1 MPHPTAYLSFN
12 GNCAEAM
19 RFYEHALESR
29 LEILMTNG
37 ASPMASMCPAE
48 SHDRILHARLALPGG
63 GLDAG
68 ETHHDALRRELAE
81 EVGLHD
87 ALIGAHLW
95 NRLHIVAFM
104 SGEFDGQREQIY
116 EVDVPAGFDPQPQ
129 FSWEQLNA
137 EFVFE
142 LRWWTLTELKQARV
156 DTAPRDLV
164 RLLHNYLTMGP
175 PPQPIDVE
183 P

>member
-1 MPHPTAYLSFN
+1 MSDANGMSGMSDINDISALRIREAVRGLVVDSEGRVLLVRFEFPT
-12 GNCAEAM
+12 GT
-19 RFYEHALESR
+19 RW
-29 LEILMTNG
+29 
-37 ASPMASMCPAE
+37 
-48 SHDRILHARLALPGG
+48 ALPGG

-87 ALIGAHLW
+87 PLIGAHLW